1 MKLFEVRYEL
11 KCMVRFSA
19 KDRQSAVTWA
29 SRIGIAE
36 IAARRDDKGD
46 KIAVVSVDEV
56 EG

>member
-11 KCMVRFSA
+11 KCMVPFTA
-19 KDRQSAVTWA
+19 KDRQAAVTWA

-46 KIAVVSVDEV
+46 KIVVVSVDEV
-56 EG
+56 EA